1 MERTWIRVGAFA
13 GLIGTLAYFIVI
25 LTPAPLIV
33 QVLLVT
39 VWGLCISVGA
49 PGLYY
54 LLSLNRKTVSLQIG
68 VASSAV
74 AGVIALTMLIVQM
87 SVNTAVVS
95 MIEAPPEGA
104 SEATVRAAWSVVDHV
119 QLGLDIVW
127 DVYLCL
133 SALLIAWN
141 MRRHPRFGLF
151 FSATGILIAGALF
164 AFNMATFPVPPANA
178 GSIDLGPLIG
188 LWFLVVTIQ
197 VFRSFGWADRALA
210 DRRG

>member
-1 MERTWIRVGAFA
+1 MEITWIKVGAFA
-13 GLIGTLAYFIVI
+13 GLLGTLAYFVVI
-25 LTPAPLIV
+25 LAPAPLIL

-74 AGVIALTMLIVQM
+74 AGVVALTMLIVQM
-87 SVNTAVVS
+87 SVNAAVVP
-95 MIEAPPEGA
+95 MIETPPEGA
-104 SEATVRAAWSVVDHV
+104 SEAMVRTAWGVVDHV

-127 DVYLCL
+127 DIYLCL

-141 MRRHPRFGLF
+141 MRRHPRFGLL
-151 FSATGILIAGALF
+151 FSASGILIAAALF
-164 AFNMATFPVPPANA
+164 AFNMVTFPVPPANA
-178 GSIDLGPLIG
+178 GSVDLGPLIG
-188 LWFLVVTIQ
+188 LWFLAVTIQ
-197 VFRSFGWADRALA
+197 VFRSFGWAEKVFA
-210 DRRG
+210 DLRE